1 VPTAP
6 EAVGKFVAFRHHR
19 QLTSSAKQILRVWF
33 PSGVWLAVI
42 ALESTN
48 LGSGDHTAR
57 ILYPIFHVV
66 FGMGLARF
74 TLWHAVLRKIGHF
87 VGYSILSVLL
97 FRSWR
102 ATFPRL
108 STRWCRQWAT
118 VALLS
123 TALVAIL
130 DEWHQSF
137 LLSRSGALRDVILDS
152 TAGLVAQAALFTI
165 ANMRSITSSA

>member
-1 VPTAP
+1 LNP
-6 EAVGKFVAFRHHR
+6 
-19 QLTSSAKQILRVWF
+19 QTSDLATIPHEFCIPSFMLCLEWVWRDLRC
-33 PSGVWLAVI
+33 A
-42 ALESTN
+42 
-48 LGSGDHTAR
+48 H
-57 ILYPIFHVV
+57 
-66 FGMGLARF
+66 
-74 TLWHAVLRKIGHF
+74 HAVLRKIGHF
-87 VGYSILSVLL
+87 VGYFILSVLL